1 MRRSSTDSAPLIVVG
16 LGNPGEE
23 YAGTRHNIGE
33 DAVRFLVD
41 GGVLGKA
48 PKRIGARIATAAISG
63 RQAVIGVPTTF
74 MNRSGDAVGPLLS
87 YYKATPDDL
96 VVVHDDIDLPFARVR
111 FHTGRGSGGNNG
123 VASII
128 RSLGTTEFRRLRLG
142 VGRPPGSMDPAQFV
156 LRRFTKQE
164 HPIADL
170 LVREAADIVR
180 AFAEGGDEGAK
191 AEAAAASARLSGD

>member
-1 MRRSSTDSAPLIVVG
+1 MRRSSAEPSPLIIVG
-16 LGNPGEE
+16 LGNPGDE

-33 DAVRFLVD
+33 DAVRSLVD

-48 PKRIGARIATAAISG
+48 PRRIGARIATVVISG
-63 RQAVIGVPTTF
+63 RPAVIAVPTTF
-74 MNRSGDAVGPLLS
+74 MNRSGDAAAPLLS

-96 VVVHDDIDLPFARVR
+96 IVVHDDIDLPFARVR
-111 FHTGRGSGGNNG
+111 FHIGRGSGGNNG

-128 RSLGTTEFRRLRLG
+128 RSLGTSEFRRLRLG

-156 LRRFTKQE
+156 LRKFTKAEQ
-164 HPIADL
+164 PIADL
-170 LVREAADIVR
+170 LIREAADIVR
-180 AFAEGGDEGAK
+180 VFIEKGDEGAK